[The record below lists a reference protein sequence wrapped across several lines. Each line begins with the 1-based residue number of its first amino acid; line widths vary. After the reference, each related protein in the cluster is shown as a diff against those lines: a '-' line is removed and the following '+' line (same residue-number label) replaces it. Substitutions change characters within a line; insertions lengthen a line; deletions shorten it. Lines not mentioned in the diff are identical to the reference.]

1 MSDNTKRR
9 AWAFIVYPDADFD
22 IDAICSAIDAMHQPC
37 LLSPLHDRDVW
48 TAKDAAANPEHV

>member
-22 IDAICSAIDAMHQPC
+22 VDDICSAIDDASA
-37 LLSPLHDRDVW
+37 LSVV
-48 TAKDAAANPEHV
+48 AFA